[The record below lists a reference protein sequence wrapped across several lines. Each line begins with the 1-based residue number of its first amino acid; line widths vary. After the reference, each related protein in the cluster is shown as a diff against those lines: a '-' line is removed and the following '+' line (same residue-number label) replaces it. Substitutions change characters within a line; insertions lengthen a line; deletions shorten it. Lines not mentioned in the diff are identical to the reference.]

1 MIDEANVFLVKTTVF
16 PIVETLVISVELM
29 VIFLPYF
36 YRLRHMIQ
44 CIYELVSQQW
54 KPMFSLIE
62 TYYLFLQ
69 KILFPLVEKLI
80 VVVFTSF
87 ILLLIIYITSNE
99 TWFITETGSF
109 PLTKTDLFDY
119 GNKRYC
125 LLPRVE
131 TLVMSIRENN
141 YFHWLKHS
149 FYCFLKLNIFSGTFL
164 LDLSLF

>member
-16 PIVETLVISVELM
+16 PIAETLVISAELM

-36 YRLRHMIQ
+36 CRLRHMIQ

-54 KPMFSLIE
+54 KPIFSLIE

-69 KILFPLVEKLI
+69 KILFPQVEKLI

-109 PLTKTDLFDY
+109 PLTKTDLSDY

-131 TLVMSIRENN
+131 TFFKLTFFLERFFLICP
-141 YFHWLKHS
+141 
-149 FYCFLKLNIFSGTFL
+149 CFKPKFWKLRL
-164 LDLSLF
+164 LSNKSY